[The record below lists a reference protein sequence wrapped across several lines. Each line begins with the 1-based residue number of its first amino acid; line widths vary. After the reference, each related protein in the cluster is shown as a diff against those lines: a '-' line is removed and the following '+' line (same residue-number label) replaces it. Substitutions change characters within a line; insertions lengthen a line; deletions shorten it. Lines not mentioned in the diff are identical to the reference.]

1 MNNACAVRLLD
12 NMCCAVTQDH
22 SLKLWDMR
30 MSADVLQV
38 NSATNSALFPRTNPP
53 AQDRSTVADNTTG
66 RVGEPGCVAVFTG
79 HTEPVTGF
87 ALHDGN
93 VISYAGPHLGV
104 LSLHGPPYSQS
115 IVPTRL
121 SNVRGGKDVAA
132 IVGLDILPH
141 SRLLVAGTEDGVI
154 KICH

>member
-1 MNNACAVRLLD
+1 MGTDALHLNSTA
-12 NMCCAVTQDH
+12 
-22 SLKLWDMR
+22 S
-30 MSADVLQV
+30 SA
-38 NSATNSALFPRTNPP
+38 SFPRTNSGV
-53 AQDRSTVADNTTG
+53 QDTATHAASTTG
-66 RVGEPGCVAVFTG
+66 RPGEPFCLATFVG
-79 HTEPVTGF
+79 HIEPVTGF
-87 ALHDGN
+87 AIHDGD

-121 SNVRGGKDVAA
+121 SNVRGGKDVAS
-132 IVGLDILPH
+132 IVGLDILSH